1 MVHLGIHNRQMSTTN
16 KLYSTSTDTLNK
28 VEEVVAAYY
37 SPLKKVSIS
46 RNGLSIEFV
55 IDLMQSYDFSKQ
67 ETSRLADISTKT
79 LERHLQSG
87 KMFVGLQSDRLLE
100 LAELYQGGIE
110 VFGARDKFI
119 KWLNAK
125 IPALRNT
132 APKEWLDTHH
142 GITMISDELGK
153 IKHGIFA

>member
-1 MVHLGIHNRQMSTTN
+1 MSDFTN
-16 KLYSTSTDTLNK
+16 PYTDFTDTLHK
-28 VEEVVAAYY
+28 VEEVTAAYY

-46 RNGLSIEFV
+46 RNGLSTDFV
-55 IDLMQSYDFSKQ
+55 LDLMKSYDFSKQ

-100 LAELYQGGIE
+100 LAELYQEGID
-110 VFGARDKFI
+110 VFGKREKFI

-125 IPALRNT
+125 IPALGNT

-142 GITMISDELGK
+142 GIMMISDELGK